1 MPDLA
6 QTVRAMSI
14 LACLSGLSGCR
25 SWQIAEAP
33 PPCRCTHGA
42 VLAELGI
49 SEEIGAPVASRVPGP
64 SLIAGDSIAWKWA
77 IAFGHAPRS
86 ETPAGVYASV
96 TTD

>member
-6 QTVRAMSI
+6 QTVRAMSV

-33 PPCRCTHGA
+33 QPCRCTHGA

-64 SLIAGDSIAWKWA
+64 SLIAGDSIAWNWA
-77 IAFGHAPRS
+77 IAFGHAPRG
-86 ETPAGVYASV
+86 ETPAWVYPGV